1 MRMLVL
7 LYPLRVVGAILAW
20 MMAHVSSSRR
30 SSPNSPG
37 GAAFGW
43 GGPSSALPT
52 SIPKPN
58 ELLSV
63 VGCCI
68 SPPPSFC
75 PCPRTLACAS
85 VIATVARV
93 CGLWRRLVCHDTGVM
108 TASVTAA
115 VTVEVE
121 GVSALAVPPKIP
133 SRIRV
138 LVVWRIRS
146 GVELQLQPGVHTP
159 LPFFQGQ
166 IA

>member
-58 ELLSV
+58 ELFGSV
-63 VGCCI
+63 VVGGAQ
-68 SPPPSFC
+68 P
-75 PCPRTLACAS
+75 
-85 VIATVARV
+85 
-93 CGLWRRLVCHDTGVM
+93 
-108 TASVTAA
+108 
-115 VTVEVE
+115 
-121 GVSALAVPPKIP
+121 IP
-133 SRIRV
+133 QLGRIFE
-138 LVVWRIRS
+138 S
-146 GVELQLQPGVHTP
+146 
-159 LPFFQGQ
+159 
-166 IA
+166 